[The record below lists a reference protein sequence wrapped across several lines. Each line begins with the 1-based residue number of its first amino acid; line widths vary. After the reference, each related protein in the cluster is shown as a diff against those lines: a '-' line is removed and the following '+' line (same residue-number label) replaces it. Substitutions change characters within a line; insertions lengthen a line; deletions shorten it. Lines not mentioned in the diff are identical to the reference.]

1 MRARL
6 GPVEGKT
13 GSRSKM
19 KGESDVSKQK
29 CSYCGSTNLE
39 ADESMVRC
47 LDCGMGNY
55 KKGKHKGAR

>member
-1 MRARL
+1 
-6 GPVEGKT
+6 
-13 GSRSKM
+13 M
-19 KGESDVSKQK
+19 KEDKGSKQK
-29 CSYCGSTNLE
+29 CPYCNSSNLE